1 MIISLDALNRRHWLM
16 LDKTAQDWRA
26 ERANLGIESRAFING
41 RYQDAL
47 AGETRATVNPA
58 NGQRLA
64 DVANC
69 GVEDADRAV
78 EVARAVF
85 ESGVWASMAPAD
97 RKMVLVRWAELIEDH
112 ANEIALLE
120 CLDVGKPIADTTGVD
135 VPAAARTI
143 RWSGEAI
150 DKVYDQ
156 ISPAPSDCLALVQ
169 RLPLGVVAA
178 IVPWNFPLSTTAW
191 KLAPS
196 LATGNSVI
204 LKPASST
211 PLSALRIAGLAS
223 EAGLPDGVLQVLP
236 GPGGSLGRHLAL
248 HDDID
253 GLTFTGST
261 EVGKQL
267 MQYSG
272 ESNLKRTFLELG
284 GKSPNIVFADSNL
297 EKAAMFAAIAV
308 FYNCGQTCTAGTR
321 LIVEDS
327 IREQF
332 VEMVVEQSTKWM
344 PGDPLDPATTMGPM
358 IDAGQLKIV
367 ADYVDIGKEEGA
379 SLMAGGKQVMAA
391 SGGCFH
397 EPTIFDGVNNSMR
410 IAQEE
415 IFGPVMSVIGFKDAE
430 EAVAIANDSIYGLAG
445 AVWSNNIN
453 TAHKVAAAVRVGTMG
468 INNYFGGD
476 ITVPF
481 GGFKQSGNGR
491 DKSMHAF
498 DDYTELK
505 TTWIEFD

>member
-1 MIISLDALNRRHWLM
+1 M
-16 LDKTAQDWRA
+16 LDKTRNDWESQA
-26 ERANLGIESRAFING
+26 KDLQIESRAFTNG
-41 RYQDAL
+41 RYKEAL
-47 AGETRATVNPA
+47 SGQTRETVSPGDGRK
-58 NGQRLA
+58 LA

-69 GVEDADRAV
+69 GSEDADQAV
-78 EVARAVF
+78 KDARAAF
-85 ESGVWASMAPAD
+85 DSGVWAAMAPAD
-97 RKMVLVRWAELIEDH
+97 RKMVLVRWAELIEKH
-112 ANEIALLE
+112 ADEIALLE

-156 ISPAPSDCLALVQ
+156 ISPAPADCLALVQ

-204 LKPASST
+204 LKPASNT

-223 EAGLPDGVLQVLP
+223 EAGLPDGVLHVLP
-236 GPGGSLGRHLAL
+236 GPGGSLGKHLAL

-261 EVGKQL
+261 EIGKQL

-297 EKAAMFAAIAV
+297 EKAALFAAIAV
-308 FYNCGQTCTAGTR
+308 FYNGGQTCTAGTR
-321 LIVEDS
+321 LIVEES
-327 IREQF
+327 IRDKF
-332 VEMVVEQSTKWM
+332 VEMVVEKTKNWM
-344 PGDPLDPATTMGPM
+344 PGDPLDPATAMGPM
-358 IDAGQLKIV
+358 IDAGQLRTV
-367 ADYVDIGKEEGA
+367 TDYIEIGRGEGA
-379 SLMAGGKQVMAA
+379 ALVAGGKQVMLD
-391 SGGCFH
+391 SGGCYH
-397 EPTIFDGVNNSMR
+397 EPTVFDGVNNDMR
-410 IAQEE
+410 IAREE

-430 EAVAIANDSIYGLAG
+430 EAVSIANDSIYGLAG

-476 ITVPF
+476 VTVPF

>member
-1 MIISLDALNRRHWLM
+1 MP
-16 LDKTAQDWRA
+16 DKSRQDWTSLA
-26 ERANLGIESRAFING
+26 GEIEIESRAFIDG
-41 RYQDAL
+41 AYRDAL
-47 AGETRATVNPA
+47 SGATRETINPA
-58 NGQRLA
+58 NGQKLA

-69 GVEDADRAV
+69 GVADADRAV
-78 EVARAVF
+78 AVARAVF
-85 ESGVWASMAPAD
+85 ERGTWANMAPAD
-97 RKMVLVRWAELIEDH
+97 RKMVLVRWAELIADN
-112 ANEIALLE
+112 ADEIALLE

-135 VPAAARTI
+135 VPSAVRTI

-156 ISPAPSDCLALVQ
+156 ISPAPADCLALVQ

-204 LKPASST
+204 LKPASNT
-211 PLSALRIAGLAS
+211 PLSALRIAGLATQ
-223 EAGLPDGVLQVLP
+223 AGLPDGVLQVLP
-236 GPGGSLGRHLAL
+236 GPGGSLGKHLSL
-248 HDDID
+248 HEDID

-261 EVGKQL
+261 EIGKQL

-272 ESNLKRTFLELG
+272 QSNLKRTFLELG

-297 EKAAMFAAIAV
+297 EKAAMMAAVAV
-308 FYNCGQTCTAGTR
+308 FYNGGQTCTAGTR
-321 LIVEDS
+321 LIVENS
-327 IREQF
+327 VKAKF
-332 VEMVVEQSTKWM
+332 VEMVVEHTRNWM
-344 PGDPLDPATTMGPM
+344 PGDPLDPTTSMGPM
-358 IDAGQLKIV
+358 IDAAQLQTV
-367 ADYVDIGKEEGA
+367 ADYVEIGKGEGA
-379 SLMAGGKQVMAA
+379 SVMAGGNQVLAD
-391 SGGCFH
+391 SGGCYH
-397 EPTIFDGVNNSMR
+397 EPTIFDGVNNNMR
-410 IAQEE
+410 IAREE

-476 ITVPF
+476 VTVPF

>member
-1 MIISLDALNRRHWLM
+1 VP
-16 LDKTAQDWRA
+16 DKSRQDWTSLA
-26 ERANLGIESRAFING
+26 GEIDIESRAFIDG
-41 RYQDAL
+41 AYRDAL
-47 AGETRATVNPA
+47 SGATRETVNPA
-58 NGQRLA
+58 NGQKLA

-78 EVARAVF
+78 AVARAVF
-85 ESGVWASMAPAD
+85 ERGTWANMAPAD
-97 RKMVLVRWAELIEDH
+97 RKMVLVRWAELIADH
-112 ANEIALLE
+112 ADEIALLE

-135 VPAAARTI
+135 VPSAVRTI

-156 ISPAPSDCLALVQ
+156 ISPAPADCLALVQ

-204 LKPASST
+204 LKPASNT
-211 PLSALRIAGLAS
+211 PLSALRIAGLATQ
-223 EAGLPDGVLQVLP
+223 AGLPDGVLQVLP
-236 GPGGSLGRHLAL
+236 GPGGSLGKHLSL
-248 HDDID
+248 HEGID

-261 EVGKQL
+261 EIGKQL

-272 ESNLKRTFLELG
+272 QSNLKRTFLELG

-297 EKAAMFAAIAV
+297 EKAAMMAAVAV
-308 FYNCGQTCTAGTR
+308 FYNGGQTCTAGTR
-321 LIVEDS
+321 LIVENS
-327 IREQF
+327 VKEKF
-332 VEMVVEQSTKWM
+332 VAMVVENTRNWM
-344 PGDPLDPATTMGPM
+344 PGDPLDPTTSMGPM
-358 IDAGQLKIV
+358 IDAAQLQTV
-367 ADYVDIGKEEGA
+367 ADYVEIGKEEGA
-379 SLMAGGKQVMAA
+379 SVMAGGNQVLAD
-391 SGGCFH
+391 SGGCYH
-397 EPTIFDGVNNSMR
+397 EPTIFDGVNNNMR
-410 IAQEE
+410 IAREE

-476 ITVPF
+476 VTVPF

>member
-1 MIISLDALNRRHWLM
+1 M
-16 LDKTAQDWRA
+16 LDKTKQNWDSLAG
-26 ERANLGIESRAFING
+26 EIEIESRAFIDG
-41 RYQDAL
+41 AYRDAL
-47 AGETRATVNPA
+47 SGATRETVNPG
-58 NGQRLA
+58 NGRKLA

-69 GVEDADRAV
+69 GIEDADRAV
-78 EVARAVF
+78 EIARAAF
-85 ESGVWASMAPAD
+85 ESGVWANMAPAD
-97 RKMVLVRWAELIEDH
+97 RKMVLVRWAELIEDN
-112 ANEIALLE
+112 ADEIALLE
-120 CLDVGKPIADTTGVD
+120 CLDVGKPISDTTGVD
-135 VPAAARTI
+135 VPSAVRTI

-156 ISPAPSDCLALVQ
+156 ISPAPADCLALVQ

-204 LKPASST
+204 LKPASNT
-211 PLSALRIAGLAS
+211 PLSALRIAGLAT

-236 GPGGSLGRHLAL
+236 GPGGSLGKHLSL
-248 HDDID
+248 HEDID

-261 EVGKQL
+261 EIGKQL

-272 ESNLKRTFLELG
+272 QSNLKRTFLELG

-297 EKAAMFAAIAV
+297 EKAAMMAAVAV
-308 FYNCGQTCTAGTR
+308 FYNGGQTCTAGTR
-321 LIVEDS
+321 LIVENS
-327 IREQF
+327 IREKF
-332 VEMVVEQSTKWM
+332 VEMVVENTRNWM
-344 PGDPLDPATTMGPM
+344 PGDPLDPSTSMGPM
-358 IDAGQLKIV
+358 IDSAQLHTV
-367 ADYVDIGKEEGA
+367 ADYVEIGKEEGA
-379 SLMAGGKQVMAA
+379 SVMTGGKQVMVD
-391 SGGCFH
+391 SGGCYH
-397 EPTIFDGVNNSMR
+397 EPTIFDGVNNNMR
-410 IAQEE
+410 IAREE
-415 IFGPVMSVIGFKDAE
+415 IFGPVMSVIGFKDAD

-476 ITVPF
+476 VTVPF

>member
-1 MIISLDALNRRHWLM
+1 M
-16 LDKTAQDWRA
+16 LDKTIQDWRSEA
-26 ERANLGIESRAFING
+26 AALEIEGRAFING
-41 RYQDAL
+41 QYRDAL
-47 AGETRATVNPA
+47 AGETRSTMSPA
-58 NGQRLA
+58 NGQKLV

-69 GVEDADRAV
+69 GPEDADRAV
-78 EVARAVF
+78 SVARAAF
-85 ESGVWASMAPAD
+85 ESGVWAAMAPAD

-112 ANEIALLE
+112 ADEIALLE
-120 CLDVGKPIADTTGVD
+120 CLDAGKPIADTTGVD

-156 ISPAPSDCLALVQ
+156 ISPAPADCLALVQ

-204 LKPASST
+204 LKPASNT
-211 PLSALRIAGLAS
+211 PLSALRIAALAS
-223 EAGLPDGVLQVLP
+223 EAGLPDGVLHVLP
-236 GPGGSLGRHLAL
+236 GPGGSLGRHLAM

-261 EVGKQL
+261 AVGKQL

-284 GKSPNIVFADSNL
+284 GKSPNIVFADANL
-297 EKAAMFAAIAV
+297 EKAAAFAAIAV
-308 FYNCGQTCTAGTR
+308 FYNGGQTCTAGTR
-321 LIVEDS
+321 LIVEES
-327 IREQF
+327 IREKF
-332 VEMVVEQSTKWM
+332 VDMMVAKSKNWM

-358 IDAGQLKIV
+358 IDAAQLRTV
-367 ADYVDIGKEEGA
+367 VDYVDVGQTEGA
-379 SLMAGGKQVMAA
+379 SLVAGGNQILVD
-391 SGGCFH
+391 SGGCYH
-397 EPTIFDGVNNSMR
+397 EPTIFDGVNNDMR
-410 IAQEE
+410 IAREE
-415 IFGPVMSVIGFKDAE
+415 IFGPVMSVIGFKTAE
-430 EAVAIANDSIYGLAG
+430 EAVTIANDSIYGLAG

-491 DKSMHAF
+491 DKSIHAF

>member
-1 MIISLDALNRRHWLM
+1 MP
-16 LDKTAQDWRA
+16 DKSRQDWTSLA
-26 ERANLGIESRAFING
+26 GEIEIESRAFIDG
-41 RYQDAL
+41 AYRDAL
-47 AGETRATVNPA
+47 SGATRETINPA
-58 NGQRLA
+58 NGQKLA

-69 GVEDADRAV
+69 GVADADRAV
-78 EVARAVF
+78 AVARAVF
-85 ESGVWASMAPAD
+85 ERGTWANMAPAD
-97 RKMVLVRWAELIEDH
+97 RKMVLVRWAELIADN
-112 ANEIALLE
+112 ADEIALLE

-135 VPAAARTI
+135 VPSAVRTI

-156 ISPAPSDCLALVQ
+156 ISPAPADCLALVQ
-169 RLPLGVVAA
+169 LLPLGVVAA

-204 LKPASST
+204 LKPASNT
-211 PLSALRIAGLAS
+211 PLSALRIAGLATQ
-223 EAGLPDGVLQVLP
+223 AGLPDGVLQVLP
-236 GPGGSLGRHLAL
+236 GPGGSLGKHLSL
-248 HDDID
+248 HEDID

-261 EVGKQL
+261 EIGKQL

-272 ESNLKRTFLELG
+272 QSNLKRTFLELG

-297 EKAAMFAAIAV
+297 EKAAMMAAVAV
-308 FYNCGQTCTAGTR
+308 FYNGGQTCTAGTR
-321 LIVEDS
+321 LIVENS
-327 IREQF
+327 VKAKF
-332 VEMVVEQSTKWM
+332 VEMVVEHTRNWM
-344 PGDPLDPATTMGPM
+344 PGDPLDPTTSMGPM
-358 IDAGQLKIV
+358 IDAAQLQTV
-367 ADYVDIGKEEGA
+367 ADYVEIGKGEGA
-379 SLMAGGKQVMAA
+379 SVMAGGNQVLAD
-391 SGGCFH
+391 SGGCYH
-397 EPTIFDGVNNSMR
+397 EPTIFDGVNNNMR
-410 IAQEE
+410 IAREE

-476 ITVPF
+476 VTVPF

>member
-1 MIISLDALNRRHWLM
+1 V
-16 LDKTAQDWRA
+16 LDKTKQDWESLA
-26 ERANLGIESRAFING
+26 GEIEIESRAFIDG
-41 RYQDAL
+41 AYHDAL
-47 AGETRATVNPA
+47 SGATRETVNPG
-58 NGQRLA
+58 NGRKLA

-69 GVEDADRAV
+69 GIEDADRAV
-78 EVARAVF
+78 EVARAAF
-85 ESGVWASMAPAD
+85 ESGVWANMAPAD
-97 RKMVLVRWAELIEDH
+97 RKMVLVRWAELIEDN
-112 ANEIALLE
+112 ADEIALLE
-120 CLDVGKPIADTTGVD
+120 CLDVGKPISDTTGVD
-135 VPAAARTI
+135 VPSAVRTI

-156 ISPAPSDCLALVQ
+156 ISPAPADCLALVQ

-204 LKPASST
+204 LKPASNT
-211 PLSALRIAGLAS
+211 PLSALRIAGLAT

-236 GPGGSLGRHLAL
+236 GPGGSLGKHLSL
-248 HDDID
+248 HEDID

-261 EVGKQL
+261 EIGKQL

-272 ESNLKRTFLELG
+272 QSNLKRTFLELG

-297 EKAAMFAAIAV
+297 EKAAMMAAVAV
-308 FYNCGQTCTAGTR
+308 FYNGGQTCTAGTR
-321 LIVEDS
+321 LIVENS
-327 IREQF
+327 VREKF
-332 VEMVVEQSTKWM
+332 VEMVVENTRNWM
-344 PGDPLDPATTMGPM
+344 PGDPLDPSTSMGPM
-358 IDAGQLKIV
+358 IDASQLKTV
-367 ADYVDIGKEEGA
+367 ADYVEIGKEEGA
-379 SLMAGGKQVMAA
+379 AVMAGGKQVMAD
-391 SGGCFH
+391 SGGCYH
-397 EPTIFDGVNNSMR
+397 EPTIFDGVNNNMR
-410 IAQEE
+410 IAREE
-415 IFGPVMSVIGFKDAE
+415 IFGPVMSVIGFKDAD

-476 ITVPF
+476 VTVPF

>member
-1 MIISLDALNRRHWLM
+1 MA
-16 LDKTAQDWRA
+16 
-26 ERANLGIESRAFING
+26 
-41 RYQDAL
+41 
-47 AGETRATVNPA
+47 V
-58 NGQRLA
+58 
-64 DVANC
+64 C
-69 GVEDADRAV
+69 GTEDADRAV
-78 EVARAVF
+78 VVARSAF
-85 ESGVWASMAPAD
+85 ESGVWAAMAPAD
-97 RKMVLVRWAELIEDH
+97 RKTVLVRWAQLIEDH
-112 ANEIALLE
+112 ADEIALLE
-120 CLDVGKPIADTTGVD
+120 CLDAGKPITDTSGGD

-156 ISPAPSDCLALVQ
+156 VAPTPANCLALVQ

-178 IVPWNFPLSTTAW
+178 IVPWNFPLTTTAW

-204 LKPASST
+204 LKPASNT
-211 PLSALRIAGLAS
+211 PLTALRIAGLAS

-248 HDDID
+248 HQDID

-267 MQYSG
+267 MQYAG
-272 ESNLKRTFLELG
+272 QSNLKRTFLELG
-284 GKSPNIVFADSNL
+284 GKSPNIVFADANL
-297 EKAAMFAAIAV
+297 EKAAAFAAIAV
-308 FYNCGQTCTAGTR
+308 FFNGGQTCTAGTR
-321 LIVEDS
+321 LIVEES
-327 IREQF
+327 IRQRF
-332 VEMVVEQSTKWM
+332 VDMVIAQSKKWM
-344 PGDPLDPATTMGPM
+344 PGNPLDPATTMGPM
-358 IDAGQLKIV
+358 IDAGQLQTV
-367 ADYVDIGKEEGA
+367 ANYVAVGQEEGA
-379 SLMAGGKQVMAA
+379 SLVAGGKQIMLD
-391 SGGCFH
+391 SGGSYH
-397 EPTIFDGVNNSMR
+397 EPTIFNDVDNGMR
-410 IAQEE
+410 IAREE

-476 ITVPF
+476 MTVPF

-505 TTWIEFD
+505 TIWIELD

>member
-1 MIISLDALNRRHWLM
+1 M
-16 LDKTAQDWRA
+16 LDKTRQDWSSLA
-26 ERANLGIESRAFING
+26 ADLAIEGRAFING
-41 RYQDAL
+41 RYEGAMS
-47 AGETRATVNPA
+47 GETRATVCPGDA
-58 NGQRLA
+58 HKLA

-69 GVEDADRAV
+69 GVEDADQAV
-78 EVARAVF
+78 RIARAAF
-85 ESGVWASMAPAD
+85 EKGVWANMAPAD

-112 ANEIALLE
+112 GEEIALLE
-120 CLDVGKPIADTTGVD
+120 CLDVGKPISDTTGVD
-135 VPAAARTI
+135 VPSAVRTI

-150 DKVYDQ
+150 DKVYDE
-156 ISPAPSDCLALVQ
+156 IPPTPADTLALVQ

-204 LKPASST
+204 LKPASNT

-248 HDDID
+248 HGDID

-261 EVGKQL
+261 EIGKQL
-267 MQYSG
+267 MVYSG

-284 GKSPNIVFADSNL
+284 GKSPNIVFADSDL
-297 EKAAMFAAIAV
+297 EKAATFAAIAV
-308 FYNCGQTCTAGTR
+308 FYNGGQTCTAGTR

-327 IREQF
+327 IKDKF
-332 VEMVVEQSTKWM
+332 VEMVVAKSQNWM
-344 PGDPLDPATTMGPM
+344 PGDPLDPATAMGPM
-358 IDAGQLKIV
+358 IDAAQLKTV
-367 ADYVDIGKEEGA
+367 ADYVDIGREEGA
-379 SLMAGGKQVMAA
+379 SLMFGGSQVLADT
-391 SGGCFH
+391 GGCYY

-410 IAQEE
+410 IAREE

-430 EAVAIANDSIYGLAG
+430 DAVAIANDSIYGLAG
-445 AVWSNNIN
+445 AVWCNNIN

-481 GGFKQSGNGR
+481 GGFKESGNGR